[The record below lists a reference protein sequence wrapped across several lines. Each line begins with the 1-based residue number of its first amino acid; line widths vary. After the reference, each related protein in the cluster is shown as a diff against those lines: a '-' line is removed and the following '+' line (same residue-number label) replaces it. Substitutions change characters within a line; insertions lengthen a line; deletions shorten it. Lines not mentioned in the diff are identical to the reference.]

1 MSRVAVIGDII
12 IDKYIYGT
20 STRLSPEAPIPIIT
34 KQQEFDKIGGAGN
47 VYENLK
53 SLNVNCD
60 LIDLGEPKSI
70 KTRVFCDNH
79 YVTRIDQDFH
89 ADGECVLEKIKT
101 LSFIEYDYVI
111 LSDYAKGTLDCA
123 LEIIEHINSF
133 GCKIIVDPKRD
144 ARNYLGAWLVK
155 PNKAEFEKFNF
166 SNWLGNIVITDSN
179 NPVSAS
185 IDNCQLSCN
194 VTSVDVSDVTG
205 AGDCFVSAFVYGLVK
220 NYDYQRCLEIAT
232 RASTESV
239 KHVGTYI
246 LKESDVKNKVIFTNG
261 CFDILHVGHLT
272 LLQQAQQLGDTLIV
286 GLNSDASVKRLKGDS
301 RPVNDQTTRQRQL
314 EMLSFVDQVII
325 FDDDTP
331 YELIKKIKP
340 DVIVKGGDYTVDQVV
355 GNDLA
360 TVHIIPTVGNY
371 STTHII
377 NHSK

>member
-1 MSRVAVIGDII
+1 MSRVAVVGDII

-53 SLNVNCD
+53 SLNVDCN

-89 ADGECVLEKIKT
+89 ADGERVLEKIKK
-101 LSFIEYDYVI
+101 LSFANYDYVI
-111 LSDYAKGTLDCA
+111 FSDYAKGTLDCS
-123 LEIIEHINSF
+123 LEIIKHINSF

-144 ARNYLGAWLVK
+144 AKNYTGAWLVK
-155 PNKAEFEKFNF
+155 PNKIEFEKFNF
-166 SNWLGNIVITDSN
+166 YNWLGNIIITDSS

-185 IDNCQLSCN
+185 INNCSFECDVVN
-194 VTSVDVSDVTG
+194 VDVSDVTG
-205 AGDCFVSAFVYGLVK
+205 AGDCFVAAFVYGLIK

-246 LKESDVKNKVIFTNG
+246 LKESDLRNKVVFTNG

-301 RPVNDQTTRQRQL
+301 RPINDQETRQRQL
-314 EMLSFVDQVII
+314 EMLSFVDQVVI

-360 TVHIIPTVGNY
+360 EVHIVPTVGNY
-371 STTHII
+371 STTNII
-377 NHSK
+377 NHTQ